1 MGGTFLWQNMSRARG
16 FEGVQSNNGK
26 LMVWGPVVWIPKG
39 SPYERVWDSWGYP
52 FQKIP
57 NHSWP
62 QTSRPTII
70 VDTGMSWSI
79 IFCLCWTFTGAKLIG
94 FSNLW
99 WPFFVMNRKAPETS
113 IKTDKSII
121 LRPFWL
127 MWTDNPPPNMAKKSF
142 TNHHGV
148 FRWARAILSMKY
160 WLFNRDPYNGVL

>member
-1 MGGTFLWQNMSRARG
+1 MALSFDKTCLAWKPRV

-62 QTSRPTII
+62 QTSRLTII

-127 MWTDNPPPNMAKKSF
+127 MWTDNPPPNMAKKIIHQPSWSF
-142 TNHHGV
+142 QMSPGHTFHE
-148 FRWARAILSMKY
+148 ILA
-160 WLFNRDPYNGVL
+160 V